1 MQKAVTSKQLTEDK
15 YIFSLIYYI
24 HLQNENESQ
33 IRLINTAKKK
43 KAWREREKK
52 SFNIKFLKAR
62 NRKINVLFYTFFFF
76 SF

>member
-43 KAWREREKK
+43 SVERERKK
-52 SFNIKFLKAR
+52 IIQY
-62 NRKINVLFYTFFFF
+62 KI
-76 SF
+76 SKS

>member
-43 KAWREREKK
+43 KKRGEREKK
-52 SFNIKFLKAR
+52 NHSI
-62 NRKINVLFYTFFFF
+62 
-76 SF
+76 